1 LEKFPEIHKIF
12 KKELI
17 VVSCYEKQ
25 AKPNKNFYETLLRK
39 IDECYPGVETSQVAF
54 IDDKK
59 LNVTASREL
68 GIYGIHFHSG
78 KNDLKVLKEELEKF
92 GINFE

>member
-1 LEKFPEIHKIF
+1 
-12 KKELI
+12 LI
-17 VVSCYEKQ
+17 VVSCYENQ

-39 IDECYPGVETSQVAF
+39 INECYSNVEPNQIAF

-68 GIYGIHFHSG
+68 GIYGIQFHSG

-92 GINFE
+92 GIHFD